1 MSFSSEIY
9 SLLAFS
15 KRKKDVELQAAAA
28 SMLSTSESRLEH
40 FEVDLIHRFF
50 VLKVLLVPGSC
61 TAVAT
66 KRTGFSQTRLTI
78 SPLAS
83 WTLNT

>member
-40 FEVDLIHRFF
+40 FEVDLIRRFF
-50 VLKVLLVPGSC
+50 VLKVLLGPGSC
-61 TAVAT
+61 AAVTT
-66 KRTGFSQTRLTI
+66 KRTSFPRLD
-78 SPLAS
+78 
-83 WTLNT
+83 

>member
-28 SMLSTSESRLEH
+28 LRLSTFQSQLEH
-40 FEVDLIHRFF
+40 FEVDLIRRFF

-61 TAVAT
+61 TTVAT
-66 KRTGFSQTRLTI
+66 KRTSLPRLDRQAVLWL
-78 SPLAS
+78 PGP
-83 WTLNT
+83 